1 MTKRSGHATHRHAG
15 RLAGVVLV
23 PYLRVSTR
31 DQLDGFGLDTQ
42 ERQARAF
49 ARRHGARLI
58 APCVDAALTGTDT
71 LDREGLSCALAAVQE
86 GRVDGMLV
94 PSLSRLAR
102 RLDVQEAVLA
112 LVWQYGGRVFTVED
126 DGAEVRQDDP
136 DDPMRTFV
144 RQVMGA
150 VHQLDAATVAKR
162 LRDGRKTKADRG
174 GYAGGAP
181 PYGYRAEGRAL
192 VPDPA
197 EITVLARMRQWA
209 GNGLSRRAIAA
220 RLNAEGVPT
229 KRGGRWHPTTVS
241 RALSE
246 AAREADRRTSAR
258 QRAWKAEEKAR
269 RHADRAAVVAGV
281 QR

>member
-1 MTKRSGHATHRHAG
+1 MRRPTG
-15 RLAGVVLV
+15 RLAGLVLV

-58 APCVDAALTGTDT
+58 DPCVDEALTGTDT
-71 LDREGLSCALAAVQE
+71 LDREGLSCALAAIQE

-197 EITVLARMRQWA
+197 ESAVLARMRQWA
-209 GNGLSRRAIAA
+209 GDGLSRRAIAG

-269 RHADRAAVVAGV
+269 RQADRAAVVAGV